1 MKKIITLILAVSLLS
16 SFAFAKNYKGDLQL
30 NFGGSAEQMNGEKD
44 KVDFKGE
51 SGMFEFDVQTWH
63 LFGINDWFS
72 VGFMGGIN
80 MGLGSTTKLE
90 VFGID
95 GTGDL
100 SVAAHMDFLL
110 GPAVGFTIG
119 DVVRFNVTT
128 GLDLGFFNMYSR
140 EDPTDSS
147 NLITAYCSPVGFGF
161 QGQAKFLP
169 NAKVSPVVSYRITS
183 GAASKLYTY
192 DQGENETN
200 DWSADS
206 LNVVNSA
213 FTVGVSFNW

>member
-1 MKKIITLILAVSLLS
+1 MKKIITFILAATLLS
-16 SFAFAKNYKGDLQL
+16 SFAFAKKYKGDLQL
-30 NFGGSAEQMNGEKD
+30 NFGGSAEQTKAEHDN
-44 KVDFKGE
+44 VDIKAE

-80 MGLGSTTKLE
+80 SGLGGTTKLE
-90 VFGID
+90 QAGID
-95 GTGDL
+95 CQTDL
-100 SVAAHMDFLL
+100 SVAAHMDFLV
-110 GPAVGFTIG
+110 GPAVGFDVG
-119 DVVRFNVTT
+119 NVVRFNVAT
-128 GLDLGFFNMYSR
+128 GLDFGFFNMYSC
-140 EDPTDSS
+140 EDAEDSS
-147 NLITAYCSPVGFGF
+147 NLTVTYCSPVGFGF

-183 GAASKLYTY
+183 DFGSKMYTY
-192 DQGENETN
+192 DQDENETD
-200 DWSADS
+200 DWSVDS

>member
-1 MKKIITLILAVSLLS
+1 MKKIITFILAASLLS

-30 NFGGSAEQMNGEKD
+30 NFGGSAEQMKAEKD
-44 KVDFKGE
+44 SVDYKAE

-80 MGLGSTTKLE
+80 TGLGSTTKLE
-90 VFGID
+90 QSGFD
-95 GTGDL
+95 CPTDL
-100 SVAAHMDFLL
+100 SVAAHMDFLV
-110 GPAVGFTIG
+110 GPAVGFTLG

-128 GLDLGFFNMYSR
+128 GLNLGFFNMYSC
-140 EDPTDSS
+140 ENQEDSS
-147 NLITAYCSPVGFGF
+147 NLMVTYCSPVGFGF

-169 NAKVSPVVSYRITS
+169 NAKVSPVVSFRVTS
-183 GAASKLYTY
+183 DAASKLYKY
-192 DQGENETN
+192 DQSENETD
-200 DWSADS
+200 DWSVDS

>member
-1 MKKIITLILAVSLLS
+1 MKKIITFILAASVLS

-30 NFGGSAEQMNGEKD
+30 NFGGSAEQMKAEKD
-44 KVDFKGE
+44 SVDYKAE

-80 MGLGSTTKLE
+80 TGLGSTTKLE
-90 VFGID
+90 YGIYD
-95 GTGDL
+95 AKDL
-100 SVAAHMDFLL
+100 SVAAHMDFLV
-110 GPAVGFTIG
+110 GPAVGFTLG

-128 GLDLGFFNMYSR
+128 GIDFGFFNMYSR
-140 EDPTDSS
+140 ENPEDSS
-147 NLITAYCSPVGFGF
+147 NLIVTYCSPVGFGF

-169 NAKVSPVVSYRITS
+169 NAKVSPVVSFRVTS
-183 GAASKLYTY
+183 DAASKLYTY
-192 DQGENETN
+192 DQSENET
-200 DWSADS
+200 DDTSVDS